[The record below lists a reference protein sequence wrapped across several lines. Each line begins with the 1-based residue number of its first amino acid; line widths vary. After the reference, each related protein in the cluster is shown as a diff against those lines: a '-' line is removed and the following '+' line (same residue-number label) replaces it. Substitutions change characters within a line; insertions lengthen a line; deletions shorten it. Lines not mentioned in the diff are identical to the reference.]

1 MNKDFKYTFIGRV
14 KSHFDTY
21 LTPLN
26 RPLLIFT
33 IEGILFAL
41 ITSMINNNNNLFA
54 LRLGASDFEVS
65 LVSSIPQFIGVL
77 VLIPVGI
84 LTDRM
89 RNKQKMVTASLF
101 CVAIFYLL
109 IGFVPILGKY
119 KLLAFLVLLSLSIGP
134 LTSYNASWQAYFS
147 DVVPFEGR
155 NRVLTMRTGGM
166 FLINICTPLLT
177 GALLASVIENS
188 KKIRFHQ
195 IFYFTA
201 AVTLLIQIFTLRH
214 IKEGQAKERNFI
226 KLSELKNTLT
236 DLRNHK
242 PFMRFLGTALFFY
255 ITWHADWTLYFL
267 GQVNYL
273 KMNEAWLSYVS
284 IGSAVAQFL
293 TIGLWSRVNE
303 KIGPRFGIIFGNL
316 GLALCPICMIVG
328 TSLPINSAPVVFLLM
343 NTFANLALANV
354 TLNMPQYLLLSIPEK
369 NKTLS
374 IAIYTVFIMLSN
386 AIMPMTGVKIYTMLG
401 ANLWALQRVFWI
413 LFSLRIISSVFWF
426 VNWKRSKKEEVIMN

>member
-1 MNKDFKYTFIGRV
+1 MNRNFKYSIAGRI
-14 KSHFDTY
+14 KSQIETY
-21 LTPLN
+21 FTPLN
-26 RPLLIFT
+26 RPLLIFSV
-33 IEGILFAL
+33 EGILFAL

-54 LRLGASDFEVS
+54 LRLGASDFQVS
-65 LVSSIPQFIGVL
+65 LVSSIPQFVGVL

-89 RNKQKMVTASLF
+89 FNKQKMVIASLISL
-101 CVAIFYLL
+101 AIFYVM
-109 IGFVPILGKY
+109 IGFVPVLGSY
-119 KLLAFLVLLSLSIGP
+119 KLLAFLILLSLSIGP

-166 FLINICTPLLT
+166 FFISICTPLLT
-177 GALLASVIENS
+177 GALLASVLENS

-195 IFYFTA
+195 MFYFTA
-201 AVTLLIQIFTLRH
+201 AVILMLQLVTLKQIKDGH
-214 IKEGQAKERNFI
+214 AKERNYI
-226 KLSELKNTLT
+226 KLSEFKTT
-236 DLRNHK
+236 VRDLINHK
-242 PFMRFLGTALFFY
+242 PFMKFLGTALFFY

-284 IGSAVAQFL
+284 IGSALAQFL
-293 TIGLWSRVNE
+293 TIGLWSRINE
-303 KIGPRFGIIFGNL
+303 RIGPRFGIIFGNL

-328 TSLPINSAPVVFLLM
+328 TSLPSSYATVVFLVM

-354 TLNMPQYLLLSIPEK
+354 ALNLPQYLLLSIPER

-374 IAIYTVFIMLSN
+374 ISIYTVFVTLSN
-386 AIMPMTGVKIYTMLG
+386 AIMPMAGVKLYTIFG
-401 ANLWALQRVFWI
+401 ANLRALQGVFWALF
-413 LFSLRIISSVFWF
+413 LLRLVSSALWF
-426 VNWKRSKKEEVIMN
+426 LNWKKSKRDEIITQ

>member
-1 MNKDFKYTFIGRV
+1 MNRNFKYTFAGRI
-14 KSHFDTY
+14 KSRFETY

-26 RPLLIFT
+26 RPLLIFSA
-33 IEGILFAL
+33 EGILFAL

-54 LRLGASDFEVS
+54 LRLGASDFQVS
-65 LVSSIPQFIGVL
+65 LVSSIPQFVGVL

-89 RNKQKMVTASLF
+89 FNKQKMVIASLISL
-101 CVAIFYLL
+101 AIFYVM
-109 IGFVPILGKY
+109 IGFVPVLGSY
-119 KLLAFLVLLSLSIGP
+119 RLLAFLILLSLSIGP

-166 FLINICTPLLT
+166 FFINICTPLLT
-177 GALLASVIENS
+177 GALLASVLENS

-201 AVTLLIQIFTLRH
+201 AVILMLQILTLKQIKDGH
-214 IKEGQAKERNFI
+214 AKERNYI
-226 KLSELKNTLT
+226 KLSEFKTT
-236 DLRNHK
+236 VRDLINHK
-242 PFMRFLGTALFFY
+242 PFMKFLGTALFFY
-255 ITWHADWTLYFL
+255 VTWHADWTLYFL
-267 GQVNYL
+267 GQVNYM

-303 KIGPRFGIIFGNL
+303 RIGPRFGIIFGNL
-316 GLALCPICMIVG
+316 GLALCPISMIVG
-328 TSLPINSAPVVFLLM
+328 TTLPTSYAPVVFLM
-343 NTFANLALANV
+343 INTFANLALANV
-354 TLNMPQYLLLSIPEK
+354 SLNLPQYLLLSIPER

-374 IAIYTVFIMLSN
+374 ISIYTVFVTLSN
-386 AIMPMTGVKIYTMLG
+386 AIMPMAGVKIYTLFG
-401 ANLWALQRVFWI
+401 ANLRALQ
-413 LFSLRIISSVFWF
+413 SVFWALF
-426 VNWKRSKKEEVIMN
+426 LLRIVSSAIWFMNWKKSRRDEVTTQ